1 MRALSLWAVLFA
13 AYAATLGIGAFR
25 DSRYGGDEPHYLLA
39 AESLVSDGDFDLR
52 DEYASRAYAGFY
64 PYTLA
69 PDGQL
74 TLGRRH
80 EPHGIGFPVLIAP
93 AYALGGATLVQL
105 VLAAIAALGFV
116 LAALLARRIVPEPWP
131 TAAALLT
138 GLSPPALAYGATV
151 YPELVAGTLL
161 AGAALAALALRDR
174 PRLHFAIGGA
184 VLLALLPWLG
194 PKYALAA
201 LPVAVMLVR
210 WTARRGRRLAA
221 IATAEV
227 MLGSLVFYFSLNDR
241 FFGGLTP
248 YSANAA
254 GDSPTGAEVPLDY
267 VDRLPRLA
275 ALWIDRDYGLLR
287 WAPVFALSFFA
298 AWLLWRSHRSL
309 VARLAP
315 ERLDAEV
322 AASLLLAICVG
333 QVLAAAFVAPTAA
346 GDWFPGRQLVAAL
359 PAAAALAAW
368 GLRRAPRTGAVL
380 GALTLLAGAWLAG
393 GLAADSVDG
402 WIGAPASTAPWGP
415 AERLLPL
422 YAGDSPWPDI
432 ASALL
437 AAGLLALLAWEW
449 WRWRSDTP
457 AGAYFRD

>member
-1 MRALSLWAVLFA
+1 
-13 AYAATLGIGAFR
+13 
-25 DSRYGGDEPHYLLA
+25 LA
-39 AESLVSDGDFDLR
+39 AV
-52 DEYASRAYAGFY
+52 
-64 PYTLA
+64 
-69 PDGQL
+69 
-74 TLGRRH
+74 
-80 EPHGIGFPVLIAP
+80 
-93 AYALGGATLVQL
+93 
-105 VLAAIAALGFV
+105 AALGFV

-131 TAAALLT
+131 TSAALVT

-151 YPELVAGTLL
+151 YPELAAGTLL
-161 AGAALAALALRDR
+161 AGAALAALTLRDR
-174 PRLHFAIGGA
+174 PRLRYAFGGA
-184 VLLALLPWLG
+184 VLLAALPWLG
-194 PKYALAA
+194 PKYSLAA
-201 LPVAVMLVR
+201 LPVAVLLVR

-227 MLGSLVFYFSLNDR
+227 MLGSLVFYLSLNDR

-254 GDSPTGAEVPLDY
+254 GDSPTGAELPLDY
-267 VDRLPRLA
+267 LDRLPRLA

-322 AASLLLAICVG
+322 AAALLLALCGG
-333 QVLAAAFVAPTAA
+333 QVLAATFAAPTAS

-368 GLRRAPRTGAVL
+368 GLRRAPRTGAAL
-380 GALTLLAGAWLAG
+380 GALTLLASAWLVG
-393 GLAADSVDG
+393 GLAAGSVEG
-402 WIGAPASTAPWGP
+402 WIGAPASAAPWGP

-422 YAGDSPWPDI
+422 YAGDSAWT
-432 ASALL
+432 AVAAALL
-437 AAGLLALLAWEW
+437 AAGLLALVAWEW
-449 WRWRSDTP
+449 WRWRRDTP
-457 AGAYFRD
+457 AGAFFKG